1 MKAEESI
8 DEVAPKED
16 EKSIYQANELKKNKT
31 MNMEVMKE
39 VRRQETTMP
48 VSEPIKVKEQVE
60 EK

>member
-1 MKAEESI
+1 VKAEESI

-39 VRRQETTMP
+39 VRR
-48 VSEPIKVKEQVE
+48 
-60 EK
+60 